1 MHTYFERTVIGLIL
15 LNTLSLASE
24 HYEEAFW
31 VTETNRIANLF
42 FTVIFAVEMCLKL
55 FGFGCKKYVA
65 DNFNNFDAFIVI
77 MSYVELVVPQDES
90 GEGGGGLGMLRAF
103 RLLRIFKIIKSW
115 ESLKVLL
122 STVFDSLQAITNLGV
137 LIVLFLFIFALLCK
151 QFFSEPLLDDGGEVS
166 RYSFGDTY
174 TALITMFIILTGENW
189 NEVMILVISNKK
201 SFAPAYLFISM
212 MLLGNFMLLNLFLA
226 ILLKSISDIGEEENE
241 EE

>member
-1 MHTYFERTVIGLIL
+1 M

-24 HYEEAFW
+24 HYEEEWW
-31 VTETNRIANLF
+31 VTETNKVANLF
-42 FTVIFAVEMCLKL
+42 FTIIFAVEMVLKL
-55 FGFGCKKYVA
+55 YGFGCKKYVA

-77 MSYVELVVPQDES
+77 MSYVELVVPQDDS

-151 QFFSEPLLDDGGEVS
+151 
-166 RYSFGDTY
+166 
-174 TALITMFIILTGENW
+174 
-189 NEVMILVISNKK
+189 
-201 SFAPAYLFISM
+201 
-212 MLLGNFMLLNLFLA
+212 
-226 ILLKSISDIGEEENE
+226 
-241 EE
+241 